1 MCWKI
6 VPLLENHHFGNENA
20 RIVAFCM
27 HFRIQRARPIRV
39 CFYFMVKVS
48 FFLFVRILRHPDNL
62 AKCEISSLLVLMC
75 NYVKNMQVDGDLITG
90 RTH

>member
-1 MCWKI
+1 M
-6 VPLLENHHFGNENA
+6 
-20 RIVAFCM
+20 
-27 HFRIQRARPIRV
+27 
-39 CFYFMVKVS
+39 KVS

>member
-1 MCWKI
+1 LLKI
-6 VPLLENHHFGNENA
+6 VPLSENRHFGNENA

-39 CFYFMVKVS
+39 CFYFILKVS
-48 FFLFVRILRHPDNL
+48 FFLFDRILRHPDNL

>member
-1 MCWKI
+1 
-6 VPLLENHHFGNENA
+6 
-20 RIVAFCM
+20 M

-39 CFYFMVKVS
+39 CFYFIVKVS
-48 FFLFVRILRHPDNL
+48 FFLFGRILRHPDNL